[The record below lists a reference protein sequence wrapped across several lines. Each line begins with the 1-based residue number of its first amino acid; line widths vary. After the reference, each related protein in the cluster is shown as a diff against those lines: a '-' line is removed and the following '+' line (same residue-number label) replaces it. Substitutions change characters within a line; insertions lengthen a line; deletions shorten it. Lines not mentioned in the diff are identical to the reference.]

1 MRVNSSGVRLC
12 FWTNSGVIAGSI
24 IEQVGFRQRKR
35 PQRIPR
41 GRHEPTKRPPQR
53 ELFLENSG
61 AGEGRFSDSF
71 HDLATAHWGRE
82 RWGSTESRPT
92 WFKENPLSF
101 FACIGTVNYPL
112 TRPPATL
119 SPFEWGEGRGE
130 GRFKERPRFKTAA
143 VRNHV
148 PPNADISYSA

>member
-71 HDLATAHWGRE
+71 HDLATAHWVRE
-82 RWGSTESRPT
+82 LPPHPT
-92 WFKENPLSF
+92 SGHPLP
-101 FACIGTVNYPL
+101 IG
-112 TRPPATL
+112 
-119 SPFEWGEGRGE
+119 WGEGRGA
-130 GRFKERPRFKTAA
+130 GRFTESPRFKTAA
-143 VRNHV
+143 VRNHG

>member
-12 FWTNSGVIAGSI
+12 FWTNSGVIAGSV

-61 AGEGRFSDSF
+61 AGEGGSRKVSTILQRRIGAVNGGARRSLAPPGSRKTPFRFS
-71 HDLATAHWGRE
+71 HALG
-82 RWGSTESRPT
+82 P
-92 WFKENPLSF
+92 
-101 FACIGTVNYPL
+101 
-112 TRPPATL
+112 
-119 SPFEWGEGRGE
+119 
-130 GRFKERPRFKTAA
+130 
-143 VRNHV
+143 
-148 PPNADISYSA
+148 